1 MVTGLQLPSSLTSN
15 GLANVSTSAS
25 GASAGSGSSNTD
37 SSGTV
42 TSGSSSGG
50 GASAALDQ
58 ALARCKRQLG
68 DWSACPGGQTP
79 DGQKIIANLQSRLA
93 SLESQI
99 QGSGSSSSGGSLN
112 PTITG
117 LGGFI
122 NLYA

>member
-15 GLANVSTSAS
+15 GLANVLTSAS
-25 GASAGSGSSNTD
+25 GARAASSASTADSNGS
-37 SSGTV
+37 V

-58 ALARCKRQLG
+58 ALARCKQQLG
-68 DWSACPGGQTP
+68 DWSACPGGKTA

-93 SLESQI
+93 SLESQV
-99 QGSGSSSSGGSLN
+99 QGSGSSSGSLN